1 MFEIKAIVRLD
12 RRELVINALHGLA
25 DLPGLTVS
33 IVEGVGRRRRH
44 GEAADPPDFG
54 RITMAKIEIV
64 VTEDRLAEVLATVER
79 AAHTGRHGD
88 GKVFVLKVEQA
99 VRFRTGESGAA
110 ALR

>member
-12 RRELVINALHGLA
+12 RRELVINALHELA

-33 IVEGVGRRRRH
+33 IVEGVGRRH